1 MQHRPVSRTLRIPLY
16 CESVRGI
23 LVRNPDMRRM
33 LPLFLLA
40 SLVLLV
46 GCQTGPTLPKGAM
59 VVTVTD
65 NGKEVV
71 LQSGQTLVI
80 ELERNP
86 STGFVWQL
94 VQELDQGILMS
105 DGTRD
110 WKTAEERAAQ
120 SNLEMQL
127 LRFVAQGLG
136 RTTLQ
141 LNYVQPGTG
150 PTDNT
155 ATFTVYV
162 KVE

>member
-1 MQHRPVSRTLRIPLY
+1 MRSMLHLL
-16 CESVRGI
+16 I
-23 LVRNPDMRRM
+23 LSSMVI
-33 LPLFLLA
+33 LI
-40 SLVLLV
+40 
-46 GCQTGPTLPKGAM
+46 GCQTGPTLPKGAV

-65 NGKEVV
+65 NGREVV
-71 LQSGQTLVI
+71 LQSGQTLVV

-86 STGFVWQL
+86 STGFTWQL
-94 VQELDQGILMS
+94 VQEVDQGILMS

-141 LNYVQPGTG
+141 LNYVQPDIG
-150 PTDNT
+150 PTGNP
-155 ATFTVYV
+155 ATFTLHIE
-162 KVE
+162 VE